1 MPATS
6 GLLRPVLIVAGSLCV
21 ALGVIGAFLPLVPTT
36 PFLLLAA
43 ACYAR
48 SSPRLLR
55 WLNDNRLFGEYIRNW
70 RAGRGIPRRDKI
82 IAISLIWLTIGSSV
96 IWFVSLLWV
105 KALLIAV
112 AAAVT
117 AHLLWMPTAASRPR
131 KSESERE
138 REREQESCDDT
149 IAPS

>member
-1 MPATS
+1 MPATKR
-6 GLLRPVLIVAGSLCV
+6 LLRPVLIVVGSLGV

-55 WLNDNRLFGEYIRNW
+55 WLNNNRLFGAYIRNW

-82 IAISLIWLTIGSSV
+82 IAIGLIWLTIGASA
-96 IWFVSLLWV
+96 IWFTSLLWV
-105 KALLIAV
+105 RILLIGI
-112 AAAVT
+112 AAMVT
-117 AHLLWMPTAASRPR
+117 AHLLWMPTYS
-131 KSESERE
+131 SEER
-138 REREQESCDDT
+138 
-149 IAPS
+149 APEDAMS